1 MASITIGGTEYKLTF
16 TMDAFEKIEDEI
28 GMVDEL
34 TDKLTG
40 KGRVRTVRRLLQI
53 LSGGEITEEI
63 IARKMIPAQIAQ
75 AITAIWAAI
84 GEGMSMETTENQGEE
99 EEVDVALQ
107 EIEKKETGDG

>member
-1 MASITIGGTEYKLTF
+1 MAAITLGGTEYKLTF
-16 TMDAFEKIEDEI
+16 TMDAFEQIEDEI

-40 KGRVRTVRRLLQI
+40 KGRIRTVRRLLQI

-63 IARKMIPAQIAQ
+63 IACKMIPAQIAQ
-75 AITAIWAAI
+75 AIMAIWAAI
-84 GEGMSMETTENQGEE
+84 GEGMSMETTEDQGEE

-107 EIEKKETGDG
+107 EIEKKEPEAG

>member
-1 MASITIGGTEYKLTF
+1 MAAITIGGTEYKLTF
-16 TMDAFEKIEDEI
+16 TMDAFEQIEDEI

-40 KGRVRTVRRLLQI
+40 KGRIRTVRRLLEI

-84 GEGMSMETTENQGEE
+84 GEGMSMSTTEDQGED